1 MDQRLQFVSDYQ
13 RGMAP
18 MTELCAR
25 YAISRK
31 TGYKWIGRYADD
43 GPPGLLERS
52 RRPHACPHASDP
64 LVMEALL
71 ELRRR
76 HPRWGPKAARRTA
89 PASSAMGAAGGQH
102 CGRAAEARG
111 VGAAGACAAPEA
123 R

>member
-76 HPRWGPKAARRTA
+76 HPRWGPKSCSPYCTGVIRDGPCRLPA
-89 PASSAMGAAGGQH
+89 PW
-102 CGRAAEARG
+102 ARG
-111 VGAAGACAAPEA
+111 
-123 R
+123 

>member
-25 YAISRK
+25 YEISRK

-76 HPRWGPKAARRTA
+76 HPRWGLRLIRFRGHLPKGGYDVQTNGRHAQTPAA
-89 PASSAMGAAGGQH
+89 ASAI
-102 CGRAAEARG
+102 
-111 VGAAGACAAPEA
+111 
-123 R
+123 